1 MVLKFF
7 KEYKPVG
14 FGRTDPNVR
23 EWQRIIQNYMLTDFL
38 FDFIPIIPL
47 QVIELIRHRERL
59 FYLIKVVRFYKGF
72 KVLKV
77 SALMQQIKKYFDD
90 YLIERCKVD
99 EEFANNRDESKNN
112 IETILFISYALKT
125 IQLTV
130 VILNISY
137 ILGMFWII
145 LC

>member
-1 MVLKFF
+1 
-7 KEYKPVG
+7 
-14 FGRTDPNVR
+14 
-23 EWQRIIQNYMLTDFL
+23 MLTDFL

-47 QVIELIRHRERL
+47 QGIELIRHRERL

-77 SALMQQIKKYFDD
+77 SALMEQIKKYFDD

-125 IQLTV
+125 I
-130 VILNISY
+130 
-137 ILGMFWII
+137 
-145 LC
+145 

>member
-1 MVLKFF
+1 M
-7 KEYKPVG
+7 E
-14 FGRTDPNVR
+14 
-23 EWQRIIQNYMLTDFL
+23 
-38 FDFIPIIPL
+38 
-47 QVIELIRHRERL
+47 
-59 FYLIKVVRFYKGF
+59 
-72 KVLKV
+72 
-77 SALMQQIKKYFDD
+77 QIKKYFDD

-130 VILNISY
+130 VILNISQ

-145 LC
+145 LCQAVEDFYYNTDFRHMDQAEAEEKYGDQFIIYF